1 MERRIKLQKD
11 SSGFD
16 TFKLF
21 LLFFLCWLGSEI
33 AEMPANQV
41 LQRREVLVLM
51 HNKTSE
57 KLAGGRKNK
66 YSD

>member
-21 LLFFLCWLGSEI
+21 LLFLLLLLLLCWLVSEI
-33 AEMPANQV
+33 AEMPANHV
-41 LQRREVLVLM
+41 LQCREVLAA
-51 HNKTSE
+51 SPD
-57 KLAGGRKNK
+57 A
-66 YSD
+66 